1 MNLLRYVLMAEPSCP
16 STALI
21 SVVNGQAM
29 RAAGRAAVRL
39 AAVAY
44 RPNVM
49 ASGYAQTASG

>member
-1 MNLLRYVLMAEPSCP
+1 MPIYCLN
-16 STALI
+16 I
-21 SVVNGQAM
+21 VNGQAM

-49 ASGYAQTASG
+49 ASGYAQAGQWIAWIVKSGHKLMG